1 MVRVLGIVDGRLTCI
16 NPERNLHQEWK
27 RAATPALTP
36 AGHLAQI
43 KQKEAGSASMKS
55 VQELLLISREE
66 EKGTVQLR
74 GFKGYVEPRIDY
86 CSRAAG
92 FRPVRDGLI
101 MYPSWK
107 RQDFSALLRMW
118 CVDSP
123 GDRHSRAAY
132 AFKLD
137 GTPTSEYEK
146 ALSIYAEQRM
156 DVVLGHSRDYALT
169 VGREVGRPGPRLA
182 TDPARHGG
190 VQKQQNSSQIQEDED
205 EDKEAD
211 EDEDEEANEEEND
224 EGDEEGDEEENEEE
238 TEEENGECPWYEQ
251 LEKRAKSFERWKRH
265 REGVR
270 RARGLS
276 PEPQRISAEVKRKKH
291 KSRG

>member
-16 NPERNLHQEWK
+16 NPERGLHQEWK

-55 VQELLLISREE
+55 VRETLLTSREE

-74 GFKGYVEPRIDY
+74 GTKGYVEPRIDY
-86 CSRAAG
+86 CTRIAR
-92 FRPVRDGLI
+92 FRPIRDGLI
-101 MYPSWK
+101 TYPSWK
-107 RQDFSALLRMW
+107 RQDFSALLKMW

-123 GDRHSRAAY
+123 EDRHSRAAY
-132 AFKLD
+132 AFNLD

-156 DVVLGHSRDYALT
+156 DVVLGHSRDYALKA
-169 VGREVGRPGPRLA
+169 GREASRPGLRLA
-182 TDPARHGG
+182 TDPARSGG
-190 VQKQQNSSQIQEDED
+190 VQKQQISSQIHEDEEEEAD
-205 EDKEAD
+205 EDKE
-211 EDEDEEANEEEND
+211 EDEEADEEED
-224 EGDEEGDEEENEEE
+224 DGGDEEENEEE
-238 TEEENGECPWYEQ
+238 TEEENEQSPWHER
-251 LEKRAKSFERWKRH
+251 LEMRAKSVECWKRH
-265 REGVR
+265 RESVR

-276 PEPQRISAEVKRKKH
+276 PEPQRTFAEVKRKKH